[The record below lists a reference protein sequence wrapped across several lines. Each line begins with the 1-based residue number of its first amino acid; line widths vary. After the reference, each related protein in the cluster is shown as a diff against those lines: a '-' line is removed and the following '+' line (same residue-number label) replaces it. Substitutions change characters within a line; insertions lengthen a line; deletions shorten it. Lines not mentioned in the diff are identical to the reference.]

1 MPKFATAV
9 CFIALA
15 GLTGCSSTMRTYIN
29 TLQLAFNPGADVSLS
44 PAQLANRQHD
54 ALYATVG
61 GLPRA
66 VLGLAFVEHGQQ
78 KWQSADNAM
87 LVLEQ
92 GRLVK
97 TTGFANDLL
106 YLAATADDPLK
117 QPMTAIQPGQ
127 QWQSYSDWSL
137 GDSSGSAQ
145 QYVITAIAVQP
156 LELLQQQFATKYVTE
171 QVSFA
176 NGDTALNEFWF
187 ELKSGRLLKSKQ
199 QLAPDWP
206 QVELIHISTAARL
219 AGIVAQGQSK

>member
-9 CFIALA
+9 CLIALT

-66 VLGLAFVEHGQQ
+66 VLGLAYVEQGQQ

-137 GDSSGSAQ
+137 GDSSGYAQ

-171 QVSFA
+171 KVSFD
-176 NGDTALNEFWF
+176 NGDTALN
-187 ELKSGRLLKSKQ
+187 
-199 QLAPDWP
+199 
-206 QVELIHISTAARL
+206 
-219 AGIVAQGQSK
+219 

>member
-1 MPKFATAV
+1 MPKLATTV
-9 CFIALA
+9 CLIALA

-44 PAQLANRQHD
+44 AEQLASRQHD
-54 ALYATVG
+54 ALYAKVG

-78 KWQSADNAM
+78 KWQSADSAM

-117 QPMTAIQPGQ
+117 QAMTAIQPGQ
-127 QWQSYSDWSL
+127 QWQSYSDWSS
-137 GDSSGSAQ
+137 GDRSGYAQ
-145 QYVITAIAVQP
+145 HYVITAIAVQP
-156 LELLQQQFATKYVTE
+156 LELLQQQFATKHVTE

-206 QVELIHISTAARL
+206 VVELIHISTAARL
-219 AGIVAQGQSK
+219 AGIVAQGSGK

>member
-15 GLTGCSSTMRTYIN
+15 GLTGCSSTMRTYVN

-127 QWQSYSDWSL
+127 QWQC
-137 GDSSGSAQ
+137 GPRTHPGRAQ
-145 QYVITAIAVQP
+145 PGRAALLRAGHPDLPARRAGREDQGAVR
-156 LELLQQQFATKYVTE
+156 AGGVDG
-171 QVSFA
+171 A
-176 NGDTALNEFWF
+176 ALRR
-187 ELKSGRLLKSKQ
+187 LHQLPRGPVQGRRGN
-199 QLAPDWP
+199 P
-206 QVELIHISTAARL
+206 
-219 AGIVAQGQSK
+219 